1 MRRGLRI
8 GEFQARGAD
17 QDLRDGEY
25 AVRNQLPCDG
35 HGGSFLQPV
44 LQESDNQEC
53 SGAEGQSRSEAH
65 QGPCKRCHPGINKYG
80 DEGDEHH
87 DENGIGRLDLGRPDG
102 PGTARERD
110 GKRNH
115 PAALG
120 YPGRSRLFENG
131 PEWDDKGEDG
141 EDFQDVPGVF
151 HGRSSAALFCVF
163 PASVEQNDEKDFP
176 EARLPAVPGR
186 RRFVVFFAAQPED
199 EGGNPHEEA
208 RDGKRPTVSVT
219 LFHGRNDQEGEE
231 GAKVDS
237 PVEGIESL
245 GH

>member
-8 GEFQARGAD
+8 GEFQAGGAD

-53 SGAEGQSRSEAH
+53 SGAKGQSRSEAH
-65 QGPCKRCHPGINKYG
+65 QGPCQRCHPGINKYG

-120 YPGRSRLFENG
+120 YPGFCHAKMSIVDDCMATCGTINLDYRSLYHHFENG
-131 PEWDDKGEDG
+131 CFMADCQAVVEIKNDLIRTMGECR
-141 EDFQDVPGVF
+141 DVTDQYCTGC
-151 HGRSSAALFCVF
+151 SAYLRLGQLFM
-163 PASVEQNDEKDFP
+163 
-176 EARLPAVPGR
+176 RL
-186 RRFVVFFAAQPED
+186 FA
-199 EGGNPHEEA
+199 G
-208 RDGKRPTVSVT
+208 
-219 LFHGRNDQEGEE
+219 L
-231 GAKVDS
+231 
-237 PVEGIESL
+237 L
-245 GH
+245 